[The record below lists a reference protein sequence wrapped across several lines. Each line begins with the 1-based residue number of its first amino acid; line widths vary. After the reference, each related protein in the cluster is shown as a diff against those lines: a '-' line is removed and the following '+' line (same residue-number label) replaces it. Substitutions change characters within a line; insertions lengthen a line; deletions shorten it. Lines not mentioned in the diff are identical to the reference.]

1 VRAIVPIDAVEPL
14 PVRVLDP
21 VMDGRLAH
29 VELLGD
35 LVLGA
40 TAADGG
46 DDRSATQRLLV
57 LLRLMATSKE
67 RRGFSVQD
75 TAE

>member
-1 VRAIVPIDAVEPL
+1 
-14 PVRVLDP
+14 
-21 VMDGRLAH
+21 MDGRLAH

-40 TAADGG
+40 TATDGG
-46 DDRSATQRLLV
+46 DDRAATQRLPV
-57 LLRLMATSKE
+57 LLRLMTTSGE
-67 RRGFSVQD
+67 RCGLSVQD